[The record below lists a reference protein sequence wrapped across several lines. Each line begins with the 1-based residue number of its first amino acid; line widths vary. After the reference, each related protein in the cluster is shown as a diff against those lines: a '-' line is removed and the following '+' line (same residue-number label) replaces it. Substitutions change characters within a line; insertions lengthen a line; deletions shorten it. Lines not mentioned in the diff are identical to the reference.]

1 MAVIEDAE
9 VAEIYRGWRA
19 AVAARSRA
27 RGDPHAW
34 ANAEMAV
41 RFWRLVASDL
51 RARRPKTASRERAGT
66 R

>member
-1 MAVIEDAE
+1 MSVVDDAE

-19 AVAARSRA
+19 ALAARSGA

-41 RFWRLVASDL
+41 RFWRLAASDL
-51 RARRPKTASRERAGT
+51 RARRPRAASRERAGT
-66 R
+66 S